1 MTINN
6 IINLNGR
13 LSAIINNDNITDPAL
28 KFKLLTIMKQ
38 LEIYIKNY
46 ETVKNSLIE
55 KYGTLDD
62 NNVVCVDKNVDEN
75 AFNLFKEEY
84 EKFLSTEV
92 DVHITKVKSSEIFNS
107 GIDSSY
113 LLSLYEIIEE

>member
-62 NNVVCVDKNVDEN
+62 NNVVRVDKNVDEN

>member
-13 LSAIINNDNITDPAL
+13 LSAIINNDSITDPAL

-55 KYGTLDD
+55 KYGTLDE
-62 NNVVCVDKNVDEN
+62 NNVVRVDKNVDEN

>member
-38 LEIYIKNY
+38 LEMYIKNY

-107 GIDSSY
+107 GIDSNY

>member
-38 LEIYIKNY
+38 LEIYMKNY

-62 NNVVCVDKNVDEN
+62 NNVVRVDKNVDEN
-75 AFNLFKEEY
+75 AFSLFKEEY

>member
-38 LEIYIKNY
+38 LEIYMKNY

-62 NNVVCVDKNVDEN
+62 NNVVRVDKNVDEN
-75 AFNLFKEEY
+75 AFNLFKKEY

>member
-38 LEIYIKNY
+38 LEIYMKNY

-62 NNVVCVDKNVDEN
+62 NNVVRVDKNVDEN
-75 AFNLFKEEY
+75 AFNSFKEEY

>member
-38 LEIYIKNY
+38 LEMYTKNY

>member
-13 LSAIINNDNITDPAL
+13 LSAIINNDSITDPAL

-55 KYGTLDD
+55 KYGTLDE
-62 NNVVCVDKNVDEN
+62 NNVVRVDRNVDEN

-92 DVHITKVKSSEIFNS
+92 DVHVTKIKSSEIFNS

>member
-38 LEIYIKNY
+38 LEMYIKNY

-62 NNVVCVDKNVDEN
+62 NNVVRVDKNVDEN

>member
-38 LEIYIKNY
+38 LEIYMKNY
-46 ETVKNSLIE
+46 ETIKNSLIE

-62 NNVVCVDKNVDEN
+62 NNVVRVDKNVDEN

>member
-38 LEIYIKNY
+38 LEMYIKNY

-62 NNVVCVDKNVDEN
+62 NNVVRVDKNVDEMLLIYLKKN
-75 AFNLFKEEY
+75 TRNFYQPKLMYISLRLNHR
-84 EKFLSTEV
+84 KFSIVELIVATC
-92 DVHITKVKSSEIFNS
+92 
-107 GIDSSY
+107 Y
-113 LLSLYEIIEE
+113 LYMK

>member
-13 LSAIINNDNITDPAL
+13 LSAIINNDSITDPAL

-55 KYGTLDD
+55 KYGTLDE
-62 NNVVCVDKNVDEN
+62 NNVVRVDRNVDEN
-75 AFNLFKEEY
+75 AFDLFKEEY

-92 DVHITKVKSSEIFNS
+92 DVHVTKIKSSEIFNS

>member
-13 LSAIINNDNITDPAL
+13 LSAIINNDSITDPAL

-55 KYGTLDD
+55 KYGTLDE
-62 NNVVCVDKNVDEN
+62 NNVVRVDRNVDEN

-84 EKFLSTEV
+84 EKFLLTEV
-92 DVHITKVKSSEIFNS
+92 DVHVTKIKSSEIFNI

>member
-38 LEIYIKNY
+38 LEIYMKNY

-55 KYGTLDD
+55 KYGTLD
-62 NNVVCVDKNVDEN
+62 DKNVDEN

>member
-13 LSAIINNDNITDPAL
+13 LSAIINNDSITDPAL

-55 KYGTLDD
+55 KYGTLDE
-62 NNVVCVDKNVDEN
+62 NNVVRVDRNVDEN

-84 EKFLSTEV
+84 EKFLLTEV
-92 DVHITKVKSSEIFNS
+92 DVHVTKIKSSEIFNI
-107 GIDSSY
+107 GIDSNC

>member
-13 LSAIINNDNITDPAL
+13 LSAIINNDSITDPAL

-55 KYGTLDD
+55 KYGTLDE
-62 NNVVCVDKNVDEN
+62 NNVVRVDKNVDEN

-84 EKFLSTEV
+84 EKFLLTEV
-92 DVHITKVKSSEIFNS
+92 DVHVTKIKSSEIFNI

>member
-13 LSAIINNDNITDPAL
+13 LSAIINNDSITDPAL

-55 KYGTLDD
+55 KYGTLDE
-62 NNVVCVDKNVDEN
+62 NNVVRVDRNVDEN

-92 DVHITKVKSSEIFNS
+92 DVHVTKIKSSGIFNI

>member
-38 LEIYIKNY
+38 LEIYI
-46 ETVKNSLIE
+46 
-55 KYGTLDD
+55 
-62 NNVVCVDKNVDEN
+62 
-75 AFNLFKEEY
+75 
-84 EKFLSTEV
+84 
-92 DVHITKVKSSEIFNS
+92 
-107 GIDSSY
+107 
-113 LLSLYEIIEE
+113 

>member
-62 NNVVCVDKNVDEN
+62 NNVVRVDKNVDEN

-92 DVHITKVKSSEIFNS
+92 DVHITKVKSSEIFNA

>member
-92 DVHITKVKSSEIFNS
+92 DVHITKVKSSEIFNA

>member
-13 LSAIINNDNITDPAL
+13 LSAIINNDSITDPAL

-55 KYGTLDD
+55 KYGTLDE
-62 NNVVCVDKNVDEN
+62 NNVVRVDKNVDEN

-92 DVHITKVKSSEIFNS
+92 DVHVTKIKSSEIFNS

>member
-38 LEIYIKNY
+38 LEIYMKNY

-62 NNVVCVDKNVDEN
+62 NNVVRVDKNVDEN

>member
-38 LEIYIKNY
+38 LEMYIKSY

-62 NNVVCVDKNVDEN
+62 NNVVRVDKNVDEN

>member
-38 LEIYIKNY
+38 LEMYIKNY

-62 NNVVCVDKNVDEN
+62 NNVVRVDKNVDEN

-107 GIDSSY
+107 GIDSNY

>member
-107 GIDSSY
+107 GIDSNY